1 MRLAGTDIDLDADID
16 EGKPNVLAIRGGLL
30 AALTLTATVF
40 LGAPATHADVDY
52 DEATEQRIA
61 AGVLNFRCKDKGDL
75 DVIVVPL
82 DDEPEY
88 TGAVVVDD
96 NGKPFL
102 DHGDVIKVDLVDVN
116 VADPKPY
123 ERDGL
128 GSKERT
134 QAWYARQV
142 DIERSYSPYAL
153 KGGGSAEDSAR
164 QDLYRDNKYNP
175 ATRRQICGDVQK
187 YSNRV
192 TDFIRARK
200 GDIKDC
206 CATEV
211 GLAKF
216 LKDKMR
222 AFSENDKKEALGVYK
237 KEGSPLVKAS
247 E

>member
-1 MRLAGTDIDLDADID
+1 M
-16 EGKPNVLAIRGGLL
+16 LAIRGSLL

-40 LGAPATHADVDY
+40 LGAPAAHAVDY
-52 DEATEQRIA
+52 DEATENNIA

-75 DVIVVPL
+75 DVVVIPL

-88 TGAVVVDD
+88 IGPVVVDD
-96 NGKPFL
+96 NGKIFK
-102 DHGDVIKVDLVDVN
+102 DHGDAIKVDFANVN

-134 QAWYARQV
+134 QAWYSRQV

-153 KGGGSAEDSAR
+153 KGGGSAEDTAR
-164 QDLYRDNKYNP
+164 QKLYGDSKYNP
-175 ATRRQICGDVQK
+175 TTRSKICGDLIR
-187 YSNRV
+187 YAETV
-192 TDFIRARK
+192 TDVITSKK

-206 CATEV
+206 CTTAA
-211 GLAKF
+211 GLANF
-216 LKDKMR
+216 LKTKVR

-237 KEGSPLVKAS
+237 KEGSPLVKSS